1 MDPLTIAG
9 LASGGLNALGGIFGG
24 GNKIPETPYD
34 MQPMRRNA
42 IGLQNYLLGFSP
54 NFTPY
59 QRQEGQPGNL
69 GPTIGGANWPSAGPS
84 RPQGKPPAQG
94 GMPQQGGGQPLTPWG
109 GVTPQTM
116 GGGMMAG
123 DPRLQM
129 QFNDPTRGQPSIN
142 MGSTGGGFIPGSV
155 PGGGFMGSQTGGPMR
170 APQMPGANV
179 DPAQR
184 QAYLQAQQQWDQQN
198 NPGGMMTFGGP
209 QAVPFGGRANAGQAP
224 YGMQPGGGFSTQLPG
239 TAPNNDMLGR
249 MESVMGPLGTPTTAL
264 QQQSL
269 GGISQY
275 LNSDPYGQSNNWL
288 SHAAGGQ
295 GYNEANQA
303 FRNVG
308 NQNYFGGA
316 QNAFGQAGNAF
327 GNVGNAN
334 YFGGAQK
341 GFNELAGG
349 NYFGGA
355 EGAFNRLE
363 GYNPFQPA
371 QGALEGMFAQ
381 NPGQGMLAALQ
392 PVFER
397 NLAAANQQGG
407 RFGSANAIMRSR
419 AVDDFN
425 LLGAQALQRGTDQQI
440 AAAGQYGQMGNSLIG
455 ARTAAG
461 QGLLGVGQGQMS
473 QQNAAAQ
480 GMLGIGQGR
489 LAQDLGAAQGQLGV
503 GQGMLGVGQGQLQQ
517 GMGVAQGLGGLAQ
530 SLQGDRLNAAGQM
543 AQNQNAMFQNLQGG
557 YDTGHRQ
564 AAQEAERQ
572 QQALAIYLAQLNAA
586 MGTSYQGRG

>member
-24 GNKIPETPYD
+24 GNKIPETPFD
-34 MQPMRRNA
+34 MQPQRRNA
-42 IGLQNYLLGFSP
+42 LGLQNYLLGFSP

-59 QRQEGQPGNL
+59 QRVEGQPGNL
-69 GPTIGGANWPSAGPS
+69 GPTTGGPNWPSAGPS
-84 RPQGKPPAQG
+84 RPQGKPPKQG
-94 GMPQQGGGQPLTPWG
+94 GMPQQGGQPLTPWG

-116 GGGMMAG
+116 GA
-123 DPRLQM
+123 
-129 QFNDPTRGQPSIN
+129 QPSFN
-142 MGSTGGGFIPGSV
+142 MGSTGGGMPGLM
-155 PGGGFMGSQTGGPMR
+155 PFNGPM
-170 APQMPGANV
+170 
-179 DPAQR
+179 
-184 QAYLQAQQQWDQQN
+184 
-198 NPGGMMTFGGP
+198 
-209 QAVPFGGRANAGQAP
+209 ANAG
-224 YGMQPGGGFSTQLPG
+224 GFSSQLPQ
-239 TAPNNDMLGR
+239 TMASNPMLGR
-249 MESVMGPLGTPTTAL
+249 MESVMGQMGTPTTAL

-327 GNVGNAN
+327 GDVGNAN

-341 GFNELAGG
+341 GFNQLGRD

-355 EGAFNRLE
+355 QGAFNRLE

-489 LAQDLGAAQGQLGV
+489 LAQGLGAAQGQLGV

-543 AQNQNAMFQNLQGG
+543 AQNQNAMFNNLQGG
-557 YDTGHRQ
+557 YATGQ
-564 AAQEAERQ
+564 AQAQQEAERQ